1 MTRVHDACL
10 RDAVAHVAPPRPGP
24 RHWPRPIAPLSK
36 RSFVA
41 APLSKRSFVAAPLSK
56 RSFVA
61 GWSRAATGWRLCWDR
76 GWGTEPGM
84 ST

>member
-24 RHWPRPIAPLSK
+24 RPI
-36 RSFVA
+36 

>member
-24 RHWPRPIAPLSK
+24 RPRHWPRPI
-36 RSFVA
+36 

>member
-24 RHWPRPIAPLSK
+24 RPGPRPI
-36 RSFVA
+36 

>member
-10 RDAVAHVAPPRPGP
+10 RDAVAHVA
-24 RHWPRPIAPLSK
+24 
-36 RSFVA
+36 
-41 APLSKRSFVAAPLSK
+41 
-56 RSFVA
+56 A
-61 GWSRAATGWRLCWDR
+61 GWSRAATGWRRVGDR

>member
-24 RHWPRPIAPLSK
+24 RPGPRPI
-36 RSFVA
+36 
-41 APLSKRSFVAAPLSK
+41 APLSK